1 MAVNFQRYANTVIRT
16 GDFFFFFVSINDD
29 IGHVMN
35 ECFFPDTTSYNH
47 KFLFPPQSA
56 RARREC

>member
-35 ECFFPDTTSYNH
+35 ECFFSRYYVV
-47 KFLFPPQSA
+47 
-56 RARREC
+56 

>member
-16 GDFFFFFVSINDD
+16 GDFFFFVSINGD

-35 ECFFPDTTSYNH
+35 ECFFSRYYVV
-47 KFLFPPQSA
+47 
-56 RARREC
+56 